1 MALPRFE
8 TTYSVAELGRE
19 IKALLGAAFESVWV
33 AGEVQRAKLSSAG
46 HLYFELIEPGE
57 KAGLAGR
64 LDAVVWKGELGRVRR
79 ALTAT
84 GQELA
89 DGLLLRCRVTVD
101 FYPPG
106 GRLQLQ
112 VREVDP
118 VFGLGELE
126 RRRRET
132 IAALEASG
140 LATRNRAL
148 PFPPLPLAIGL
159 VTSAGSAAY
168 HDFLAT
174 LAESGY
180 AFRVAFAHAA
190 VQGREAERE
199 VPAALARL
207 GELPLDCIAL
217 VRGGGSRTDLAAFD
231 SQAIAEAVARAPL
244 PVLTGLG
251 HEIDQSVA
259 DLVAHTAAKTP
270 TKAAELLVERLR
282 GAEAALEQLRD
293 QLARGATAPFVRAR
307 TVLDRAGRTVA
318 AVRPRLERDAARL
331 ITAQKP
337 ARAVP
342 GGSPRSTL
350 TAKGGGSNARRPA
363 ARACRGAAPARP
375 SPRRPGRR
383 PARPRRGAARR
394 PPAPARRDRARAGAR
409 PRFQHHPSRRWP
421 AAARRGGGRR
431 RQPSRHPPRPRQRD
445 EQRGGA
451 MSSKTKATPPEPSF
465 TTALAE
471 LRRSCS
477 GSSAK
482 RSTSPPAAGSNA
494 RRSSWLAA
502 ASCAAPVRSSRSSGA
517 STNPPRRPRS
527 EPLRRRP

>member
-33 AGEVQRAKLSSAG
+33 AGEVQKARLSSAG
-46 HLYFELIEPGE
+46 HLYFDLVEPGE
-57 KAGLAGR
+57 KGGVAGR
-64 LDAVVWKGELGRVRR
+64 LDTVVWKGELGRVRR
-79 ALTAT
+79 ALSAT

-106 GRLQLQ
+106 GRLQIQ

-140 LATRNRAL
+140 LAARNRAL

-159 VTSAGSAAY
+159 VTSAESAAY

-180 AFRVAFAHAA
+180 AFRVAFVHAA

-217 VRGGGSRTDLAAFD
+217 VRGGGSRADLVAFD

-244 PVLTGLG
+244 PVVTGLG

-259 DLVAHTAAKTP
+259 DLVAHTAVKTP

-282 GAEAALEQLRD
+282 GAEAALERLRD
-293 QLARGATAPFVRAR
+293 RLARSAMAPLARAR
-307 TVLDRAGRTVA
+307 THLDRAGRTVA
-318 AVRPRLERDAARL
+318 AVRPRLERDTARL
-331 ITAQKP
+331 TTVREGL

-342 GGSPRSTL
+342 GRLIAARSTL
-350 TAKGGGSNARRPA
+350 AATGGRLER
-363 ARACRGAAPARP
+363 
-375 SPRRPGRR
+375 
-383 PARPRRGAARR
+383 
-394 PPAPARRDRARAGAR
+394 
-409 PRFQHHPSRRWP
+409 
-421 AAARRGGGRR
+421 AAARRLERAAQAPRR
-431 RQPSRHPPRPRQRD
+431 LAHRLAARAAARLALVAARLEGHQRL
-445 EQRGGA
+445 
-451 MSSKTKATPPEPSF
+451 
-465 TTALAE
+465 LAE
-471 LRRSCS
+471 IGPERVLARGFSITRFADGRLLRD
-477 GSSAK
+477 AAEA
-482 RSTSPPAAGSNA
+482 AAGSRLVTRLA
-494 RRSSWLAA
+494 RGSVTSS
-502 ASCAAPVRSSRSSGA
+502 VEER
-517 STNPPRRPRS
+517 
-527 EPLRRRP
+527 

>member
-1 MALPRFE
+1 VALPRFE

-46 HLYFELIEPGE
+46 HLYFELVEPAE
-57 KAGLAGR
+57 KGGLAGR

-79 ALTAT
+79 ALSAT

-217 VRGGGSRTDLAAFD
+217 VRGGGARTDLAAFD
-231 SQAIAEAVARAPL
+231 SQAIAEAVACAPL
-244 PVLTGLG
+244 PVVTGLG
-251 HEIDQSVA
+251 HEIDLSVA
-259 DLVAHTAAKTP
+259 DLVAHTAVKTP

-293 QLARGATAPFVRAR
+293 RLARGATAPFVHAR
-307 TVLDRAGRTVA
+307 TVLDRAGRTVTA
-318 AVRPRLERDAARL
+318 IRPRLERDAARL
-331 ITAQKP
+331 TTVREGLT
-337 ARAVP
+337 RAVP
-342 GGSPRSTL
+342 GRLAAARSTL
-350 TAKGGGSNARRPA
+350 TTTGGRLER
-363 ARACRGAAPARP
+363 
-375 SPRRPGRR
+375 
-383 PARPRRGAARR
+383 
-394 PPAPARRDRARAGAR
+394 
-409 PRFQHHPSRRWP
+409 
-421 AAARRGGGRR
+421 AAARRLERAA
-431 RQPSRHPPRPRQRD
+431 QAPRLLAHRLADRAAARLALVAARLEGHQRL
-445 EQRGGA
+445 
-451 MSSKTKATPPEPSF
+451 
-465 TTALAE
+465 LAE
-471 LRRSCS
+471 IGPERVLARGFSITRFADGRLLRD
-477 GSSAK
+477 AAEA
-482 RSTSPPAAGSNA
+482 AAGSRLVTRLA
-494 RRSSWLAA
+494 RGSVTSS
-502 ASCAAPVRSSRSSGA
+502 VEER
-517 STNPPRRPRS
+517 
-527 EPLRRRP
+527 

>member
-1 MALPRFE
+1 VALPRFE

-33 AGEVQRAKLSSAG
+33 AGEVQKARLSSAG
-46 HLYFELIEPGE
+46 HLYFDLVEPGE
-57 KAGLAGR
+57 KGGVAGR
-64 LDAVVWKGELGRVRR
+64 LDTVVWKGELGRVRR
-79 ALTAT
+79 ALSAT

-106 GRLQLQ
+106 GRLQIQ

-140 LATRNRAL
+140 LAARNRAL

-159 VTSAGSAAY
+159 VTSAESAAY

-180 AFRVAFAHAA
+180 AFRVAFVHAA

-217 VRGGGSRTDLAAFD
+217 VRGGGSRADLVAFD

-244 PVLTGLG
+244 PVVTGLG

-259 DLVAHTAAKTP
+259 DLVAHTAVKTP

-282 GAEAALEQLRD
+282 GAEAALERLRD
-293 QLARGATAPFVRAR
+293 RLARSAMAPLARAR
-307 TVLDRAGRTVA
+307 THLDRAGRTVA
-318 AVRPRLERDAARL
+318 AVRPRLERDTARL
-331 ITAQKP
+331 TTVREGL

-342 GGSPRSTL
+342 GRLIAARSTL
-350 TAKGGGSNARRPA
+350 AATGGRLER
-363 ARACRGAAPARP
+363 
-375 SPRRPGRR
+375 
-383 PARPRRGAARR
+383 
-394 PPAPARRDRARAGAR
+394 
-409 PRFQHHPSRRWP
+409 
-421 AAARRGGGRR
+421 AAARRLERAAQAPRR
-431 RQPSRHPPRPRQRD
+431 LAHRLAARAAARLALVAARLEGHQRL
-445 EQRGGA
+445 
-451 MSSKTKATPPEPSF
+451 
-465 TTALAE
+465 LAE
-471 LRRSCS
+471 IGPERVLARGFSITRFADGRLLRD
-477 GSSAK
+477 AAEA
-482 RSTSPPAAGSNA
+482 AAGSRLVTRLA
-494 RRSSWLAA
+494 RGSVTSS
-502 ASCAAPVRSSRSSGA
+502 VEER
-517 STNPPRRPRS
+517 
-527 EPLRRRP
+527 

>member
-259 DLVAHTAAKTP
+259 DIVDHTAAKTP

-331 ITAQKP
+331 ITAQKGL

-342 GGSPRSTL
+342 GRLATARSTL
-350 TAKGGGSNARRPA
+350 TAKGGRLER
-363 ARACRGAAPARP
+363 
-375 SPRRPGRR
+375 
-383 PARPRRGAARR
+383 
-394 PPAPARRDRARAGAR
+394 
-409 PRFQHHPSRRWP
+409 
-421 AAARRGGGRR
+421 AAARRLERAA
-431 RQPSRHPPRPRQRD
+431 QAPRLLAHRLADRAAARLALVAARLEGHQRL
-445 EQRGGA
+445 
-451 MSSKTKATPPEPSF
+451 
-465 TTALAE
+465 LAE
-471 LRRSCS
+471 IGPERVLARGFSITRLADGRLLRD
-477 GSSAK
+477 AAEA
-482 RSTSPPAAGSNA
+482 AAGSRLVTRLA
-494 RRSSWLAA
+494 RGSVTSS
-502 ASCAAPVRSSRSSGA
+502 VEER
-517 STNPPRRPRS
+517 
-527 EPLRRRP
+527 